1 MISAIVAIVFAC
13 VGIFIFSLSTWLSPL
28 FAYVIY
34 KLSQERVKAAAR
46 AVKTPLTLDILIP
59 AHNEAESLP
68 ATLSSLKKINVG
80 EVFLPARLVVGL
92 SHWQGSEAS
101 LASAQAHQVISVN
114 ESGKWRA
121 LLALIDQSQADWVA
135 VVDSG
140 TVWPEDILIKLAKYF
155 KQSDVVA
162 INPRYSENNSG
173 HLQKLVWALESQL
186 KSLEN
191 LSGGPISLH
200 GSTIFYR
207 TQDLKQA
214 LEHLRGRDWWNDDV
228 VIPLMLRKL
237 DPSKKIIY
245 APEVSVID
253 LFPASNIS
261 EIKRRKRV
269 LFGNLQWVQSFFPD
283 MLNSSYL
290 LATLALRRIMRMLW
304 AWAISFICLG
314 LLIWLPNLA
323 FVFSA
328 SAIILALMPKGRR
341 LFEAFWVSLMMPV
354 YLIFYKSENVAW
366 K

>member
-1 MISAIVAIVFAC
+1 MVSAIVFAC
-13 VGIFIFSLSTWLSPL
+13 VGIFIFGLSTWLSPL
-28 FAYVIY
+28 IAYVIY
-34 KLSQERVKAAAR
+34 KLSQSSVKSVHT
-46 AVKTPLTLDILIP
+46 VKTPLTLDILIP

-68 ATLSSLKKINVG
+68 ATLAALKKISDG
-80 EVFLPARLVVGL
+80 EVFARPRLVVGL
-92 SHWQGSEAS
+92 SNWQGSEAK
-101 LASAQAHQVISVN
+101 LASAHADHVISIN

-121 LLALIDQSQADWVA
+121 LTALIDQSQADWVA
-135 VVDSG
+135 LVDSG
-140 TVWPEDILIKLAKYF
+140 TVWPEDILIKLAKHF

-173 HLQKLVWALESQL
+173 HMQKVVWALESQL

-200 GSTIFYR
+200 GSTVFYR

-214 LEHLRGRDWWNDDV
+214 LEHLRGRDWLNDDV
-228 VIPLMLRKL
+228 VVPLMLRKL
-237 DPSKKIIY
+237 DRSKKIIY
-245 APEVSVID
+245 ASEVAVID

-283 MLNSSYL
+283 MLKSPYL

-304 AWAISFICLG
+304 AWSIAFVCLG
-314 LLIWLPNLA
+314 LLIWTPSLA
-323 FVFSA
+323 FVFITG
-328 SAIILALMPKGRR
+328 AIVLALMPKGRR
-341 LFEAFWVSLMMPV
+341 LFEAFWVSLMMPI
-354 YLIFYKSENVAW
+354 YLIFYKSDKVTW

>member
-1 MISAIVAIVFAC
+1 MVLAMVFAC
-13 VGIFIFSLSTWLSPL
+13 VGIFIFGLSTWLSPMI
-28 FAYVIY
+28 AYVIY
-34 KLSQERVKAAAR
+34 KFSQENDKSVASAVKA
-46 AVKTPLTLDILIP
+46 PLMLDILIP

-68 ATLSSLKKINVG
+68 ITLSALRKISAG
-80 EVFLPARLVVGL
+80 EVFLRPRLVVGL
-92 SHWQGSEAS
+92 SNWQGSDADFAS
-101 LASAQAHQVISVN
+101 KQADHVISIN
-114 ESGKWRA
+114 ELSKWRA
-121 LLALIDQSQADWVA
+121 LTALIDQSQADWVA

-140 TVWPEDILIKLAKYF
+140 TVWPENMLIKLAKYF

-173 HLQKLVWALESQL
+173 HLQKLVWAVESQL

-214 LEHLRGRDWWNDDV
+214 LEHLQGRDWLNDDV
-228 VIPLMLRKL
+228 VVPLMLRKL
-237 DPSKKIIY
+237 NRSKKIIY
-245 APEVSVID
+245 ASDVSVID

-304 AWAISFICLG
+304 AWAISFVCLG
-314 LLIWLPNLA
+314 LLIWTPSLA
-323 FVFSA
+323 LVFITC
-328 SAIILALMPKGRR
+328 AIVLALMPKGRR
-341 LFEAFWVSLMMPV
+341 LFEAFWVSLMMPI
-354 YLIFYKSENVAW
+354 YLIFYKSDKVSW